1 MGLAAD
7 NPCVASHAV
16 MLLQSPYALAVV
28 SQETEISWQET
39 TILEAEK

>member
-7 NPCVASHAV
+7 NPCVASHVV

-28 SQETEISWQET
+28 SQERDFLARDHHPGS
-39 TILEAEK
+39 